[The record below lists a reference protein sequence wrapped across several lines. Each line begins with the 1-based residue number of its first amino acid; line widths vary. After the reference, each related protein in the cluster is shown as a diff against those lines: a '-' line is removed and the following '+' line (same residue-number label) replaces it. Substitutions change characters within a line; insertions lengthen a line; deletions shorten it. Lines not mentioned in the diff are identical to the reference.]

1 MVDFNK
7 RLKIDRI
14 ALFVKNVT
22 EMGNNTPADG
32 YMIGDA
38 VNALPDNL
46 KQFLLS
52 EIPDSILRKEYARR
66 NLHKLDDVA
75 LSGLGEIK
83 DAFVSEVYTNNELH
97 TVAELLGTDA
107 LQPDLTETVEALIKL
122 FPERWTLDDLLDVL
136 QSKAWGL

>member
-1 MVDFNK
+1 MVYFNK
-7 RLKIDRI
+7 KLKIDRI

-52 EIPDSILRKEYARR
+52 EIPDNILRKEYARR

-75 LSGLGEIK
+75 LSGLDEIK

-107 LQPDLTETVEALIKL
+107 LRPDLIETVEALIKL